1 MYGIGIFQPANIAS
15 IMQIGDQNEQG
26 SLGSLQR
33 MVQNIAIAT
42 GTAIGSTVMNLLSG
56 DLGSGIRI
64 NWDIT
69 LILVL
74 IIIFLSVFF
83 DKESVLRFF
92 K

>member
-42 GTAIGSTVMNLLSG
+42 GT
-56 DLGSGIRI
+56 R
-64 NWDIT
+64 
-69 LILVL
+69 
-74 IIIFLSVFF
+74 
-83 DKESVLRFF
+83 
-92 K
+92 

>member
-1 MYGIGIFQPANIAS
+1 MSREVSVHYKEWYKTLPLPLAQ
-15 IMQIGDQNEQG
+15 
-26 SLGSLQR
+26 
-33 MVQNIAIAT
+33 
-42 GTAIGSTVMNLLSG
+42 G